1 MSPSALSVVAC
12 VPFAITPQRVLF
24 PSSWGDA
31 IACVLGVDRFMDH
44 FKGRPAAAAATAAT
58 TEAALPAVLPVTAKR

>member
-1 MSPSALSVVAC
+1 M
-12 VPFAITPQRVLF
+12 PQRVLF

-58 TEAALPAVLPVTAKR
+58 TEAASPAVTAKR